1 MLEQHFGAK
10 YVADG
15 NRVRENTAAV
25 VFQFSTCS
33 LMQRKLTP
41 KVHN

>member
-25 VFQFSTCS
+25 MFQFSTHS